1 MYRKA
6 HRTEHVAPRSP
17 APATLALAMLLAL
30 TAGCAGARETATW
43 QPGAPRII
51 AFGDV
56 HGDLEATRAAL
67 RLAGAI
73 DERDRWIGGRLVVV
87 QTGDQLDRGPHER
100 EILHLFER
108 LRREAPRAGGAFHAL
123 NGNHELMNALLDLRY
138 VTDDGFRA
146 FADLAPA
153 DADTDSVLAVFPP
166 ERRGRAAAFRPGGRY
181 ALLLAGRNTIL
192 VLGDNVF
199 VHGGVL
205 PAHVEYGIDRINEEV
220 RAWLRGQAPAPP
232 WSRGADTPIWT
243 RLYSREVGEEA
254 CTTAAEVLGALNARR
269 MIIGHT
275 VHRDGITS
283 YCDGMVWAVD
293 VGKAEYYGGGVEV
306 LEIAG
311 DSVRVL
317 RHDGPADDRTTD
329 RSEPAQGH
337 LP

>member
-1 MYRKA
+1 VEVMMGKHA
-6 HRTEHVAPRSP
+6 HRTGRVATAAL
-17 APATLALAMLLAL
+17 APTALALAVLLAL
-30 TAGCAGARETATW
+30 TAGCAGARDPATW
-43 QPGAPRII
+43 QPAAPRIV

-56 HGDLEATRAAL
+56 HGDLDATRAAL

-73 DERDRWIGGRLVVV
+73 DERDRWVGGPLVVV
-87 QTGDQLDRGPHER
+87 QTGDQLDRGPAER
-100 EILHLFER
+100 EILHPFER
-108 LRREAPRAGGAFHAL
+108 LRRDAARAGGAFHAL

-146 FADLAPA
+146 FSDLAPA
-153 DADTDSVLAVFPP
+153 DAAADSVLALLPP
-166 ERRGRAAAFRPGGRY
+166 EQRGRAAAFRPGGRY
-181 ALLLAGRNTIL
+181 AMLLAGRNMIL

-205 PAHVEYGIDRINEEV
+205 PAHVEYGIDRINDEV
-220 RAWLRGQAPAPP
+220 RAWLRGDAPAPS

-254 CTTAAEVLGALNARR
+254 CTTAAQVLAALDARR

-275 VHRDGITS
+275 VHRDGITA
-283 YCDGMVWAVD
+283 YCGGMVWAVD
-293 VGKAEYYGGGVEV
+293 VGSSAYYGGPVEV

-317 RHDGPADDRTTD
+317 RDRD
-329 RSEPAQGH
+329 RMP
-337 LP
+337 